1 VNSLNSSFLVIDLT
15 LFDLGQIMLMFAVGG
30 MLGDVFLHLLPHLS
44 SSTAAAATASGHQHG
59 HHEHHHHDGEST
71 LSHLLGKHTD
81 HDHAHHDN
89 ESMLLHLINGEL
101 KVGLT
106 VLAGFMFFFVVER
119 LIRVATGSSHSHS
132 HEHAAVGLAKK
143 DDDLASKSSSRNSGH
158 ADAVHNGKQR
168 IVFVAQ
174 LFNSALVSCS

>member
-1 VNSLNSSFLVIDLT
+1 VIDLT
-15 LFDLGQIMLMFAVGG
+15 LFGLGQIMLMFAVGG

-44 SSTAAAATASGHQHG
+44 SSTAAAATASEQHG

-71 LSHLLGKHTD
+71 LSHLLGKHND
-81 HDHAHHDN
+81 HDHVHHDN
-89 ESMLLHLINGEL
+89 ESMLLHLIKGEL

-143 DDDLASKSSSRNSGH
+143 DDDLALKKSGSKSGH
-158 ADAVHNGKQR
+158 ADAVHNGKQHNMSA
-168 IVFVAQ
+168 AQ
-174 LFNSALVSCS
+174 YL